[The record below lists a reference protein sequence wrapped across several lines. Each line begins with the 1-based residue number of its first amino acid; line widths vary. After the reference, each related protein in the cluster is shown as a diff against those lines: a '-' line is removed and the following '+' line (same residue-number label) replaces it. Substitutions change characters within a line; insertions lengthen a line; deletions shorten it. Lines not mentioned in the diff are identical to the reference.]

1 MGMMRL
7 QTNVPFQEQM
17 ASPLL
22 LGMDVE
28 KSPQAYEGFDGLSL

>member
-7 QTNVPFQEQM
+7 QTNVSFHEQM

-22 LGMDVE
+22 LGMDIE
-28 KSPQAYEGFDGLSL
+28 KSSQVYEGFDVLGL